1 MARVTREVTR
11 ENELRAWELRQK
23 CWTQERIAA
32 ELGVDQGTVS
42 KMLSRMNR
50 RYLKTIQTQ
59 IEERKAEQT
68 GQLEKIAESAFT
80 SFESDPGNARLLQA
94 GMQALSDIRK
104 ILGMDAPT
112 RNEHTGK
119 DGGPIEIDEVAL
131 TDEQR
136 ASKLLNLLER
146 AKQRAEMAS
155 ES

>member
-94 GMQALSDIRK
+94 GMQALEGIRK
-104 ILGMDAPT
+104 IWGIDAPQKQ
-112 RNEHTGK
+112 EHSGTL
-119 DGGPIEIDEVAL
+119 ETVSL
-131 TDEQR
+131 TLDQWQKQAAER
-136 ASKLLNLLER
+136 R
-146 AKQRAEMAS
+146 AKVEQTMSAFEDGDG
-155 ES
+155 E